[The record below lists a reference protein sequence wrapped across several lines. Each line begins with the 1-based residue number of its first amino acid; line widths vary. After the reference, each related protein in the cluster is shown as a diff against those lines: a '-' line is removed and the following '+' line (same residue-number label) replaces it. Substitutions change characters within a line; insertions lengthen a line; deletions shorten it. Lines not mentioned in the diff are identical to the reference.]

1 MPSPL
6 LSQPPVN
13 ASRRI
18 YISCQS
24 KGNAFIPIFSCQR
37 LGGETPLCCQ
47 TLRKNLSR
55 VFFFNNNFDRLVELL
70 LLFFFFPIQIN
81 WFNNQ
86 FPRKGEA
93 RLLLQLRLI
102 WRNEG
107 KSNNM
112 RNLVTVIR
120 FTGSETERFTRH
132 RRAIARPCRCLYSL
146 ADISYP
152 ELFLV
157 VSFFFSYKSIF
168 NSIREI
174 LHDETDRCSRSRRQ

>member
-1 MPSPL
+1 M
-6 LSQPPVN
+6 
-13 ASRRI
+13 RRDG
-18 YISCQS
+18 YISLVKARETRLFRYFRVKDSGGRRLFVARRCE
-24 KGNAFIPIFSCQR
+24 KIYHGFSF
-37 LGGETPLCCQ
+37 LII
-47 TLRKNLSR
+47 TLIDLS
-55 VFFFNNNFDRLVELL
+55 NYYY
-70 LLFFFFPIQIN
+70 FFFPIQIN

-157 VSFFFSYKSIF
+157 VSFFFLTRVFLIPFEKYCTTRPIDVRGLVDNK
-168 NSIREI
+168 
-174 LHDETDRCSRSRRQ
+174 RSPRSARRT